1 MFNPFKKKRSGD
13 IIDLTALQKR
23 GLLKDAPEMQEAPQ
37 QNPSSFDIPA
47 PHPYSLPPVQ
57 PASSEQVDTGFFSAM
72 ASSAEPAPSYQEH
85 QPLSPQNSDANYQ
98 NKDKIDKIED
108 RVEHILDRIY
118 KILQRIEIMERK
130 IERLE
135 RRSGLGGLETY

>member
-23 GLLKDAPEMQEAPQ
+23 GLLKEYPDVQETSQ
-37 QNPSSFDIPA
+37 QNTSSFNLPVPRPSDSP
-47 PHPYSLPPVQ
+47 PPVQ

-72 ASSAEPAPSYQEH
+72 ASSAEPAPSYQD
-85 QPLSPQNSDANYQ
+85 QQLSPQNSDASYQ

-118 KILQRIEIMERK
+118 KILQRIEIIERK

-135 RRSGLGGLETY
+135 RRSGLGGLESY